1 MEMVQR
7 RCFTFLQCQIRSWI
21 LWQRTRM
28 RLEPEIAEY
37 SFFHY
42 FFLQLQLPKIQLD
55 RDRKSTSI
63 FFGIEILK
71 FQPLKVDGDGVHLKN
86 CNGAHRVTPGRQYCQ
101 VDRLIYKATWLLAKE
116 RVWWIVLISLYTL
129 SVFSLLCHNSFDN
142 TGWENWRSDRLTK
155 DRLH

>member
-71 FQPLKVDGDGVHLKN
+71 FQPLKVEMACIWKIAMEPTELHQAGNIAKWTGSSTKPHGFSLRSECDELCSSHYTHYL
-86 CNGAHRVTPGRQYCQ
+86 CSLYC
-101 VDRLIYKATWLLAKE
+101 ATT
-116 RVWWIVLISLYTL
+116 VLIIQDGRIDDLI
-129 SVFSLLCHNSFDN
+129 V
-142 TGWENWRSDRLTK
+142 
-155 DRLH
+155 